1 MPCLL
6 KEAAWACNLSVAGM
20 AAQHS
25 TRQHQTTNACAQVN
39 DQHELT
45 VHSSTKLPRVPFAG
59 FTTSAVLDS
68 AVFVNSTFGKRQ
80 QWTVDGGVHAQ
91 PLYAPGILINGQP
104 TNMLLIVT
112 EHATLYALN
121 AGVSQV
127 PEISLSHGA
136 GRRYRYSVL
145 ASELCC

>member
-1 MPCLL
+1 M
-6 KEAAWACNLSVAGM
+6 
-20 AAQHS
+20 
-25 TRQHQTTNACAQVN
+25 
-39 DQHELT
+39 
-45 VHSSTKLPRVPFAG
+45 
-59 FTTSAVLDS
+59 LDS

-91 PLYAPGILINGQP
+91 PLYAPGIIISGQP

-127 PEISLSHGA
+127 PEISLSRGA
-136 GRRYRYSVL
+136 ACRFKCSIMQMISL
-145 ASELCC
+145 SKLCC